1 MKGGRGRHRPF
12 SLGRFRITIER
23 LIVAALTFAVLS
35 VIACR
40 RPSPPPPPD
49 LAARLGD
56 TPVRYAEFGTYL
68 TRTVGDSEGALGSDV
83 LSQLFDQFLEERL
96 LVRLATDRGLAPAG
110 GPRAA
115 IDALLAEGQK
125 EPPTDEEVAA
135 YYQAH
140 QKDFA
145 RPERVRL
152 RQILTE
158 SRSEAE
164 RARKEVA
171 GGRDFAEVAKRLSRD
186 PSAGRGGSQGELG
199 RADLPPSFVD
209 VIFALKP
216 GEVSRVVPA
225 DYGFHLFEV
234 QAHLPSEVETL
245 DKARPEIVEKLRQ
258 ERADGLLREL
268 VKEARSRY
276 NVEVYQRNL
285 PFNYEGADSDA
296 KRTKP

>member
-1 MKGGRGRHRPF
+1 
-12 SLGRFRITIER
+12 
-23 LIVAALTFAVLS
+23 
-35 VIACR
+35 
-40 RPSPPPPPD
+40 
-49 LAARLGD
+49 RLGG

-68 TRTVGDSEGALGSDV
+68 TRAVGDSEGALGSDV
-83 LSQLFDQFLEERL
+83 LSQLFDQFMEEKL
-96 LVRLATDRGLAPAG
+96 LTRLAVDKGLATAGG

-115 IDALLAEGQK
+115 IDALLAEGLK
-125 EPPTDEEVAA
+125 EPPVAEEVAA
-135 YYQAH
+135 YYREH
-140 QKDFA
+140 EKDFA

-158 SRSEAE
+158 TRADAE
-164 RARKEVA
+164 RARREIA
-171 GGRDFAEVAKRLSRD
+171 GGRDFGAVAKQLSRD

-225 DYGFHLFEV
+225 DYGFHLFQVE
-234 QAHLPSEVETL
+234 AHLPAEVVPL
-245 DKARPEIVEKLRQ
+245 DRSRAEIVEKLRQ
-258 ERADGLLREL
+258 TRADQLLRDL
-268 VKEARSRY
+268 VKESRSRY

-296 KRTKP
+296 KRKKP